1 MAYSNKHLPTL
12 SDEGFITLSEI
23 NNHALCTS
31 VEFDPDLEAIK
42 GHTKHRIHSFPC
54 YLLVNDQ
61 PLESIE
67 VSLSMYKLIHAI
79 NDGYRPNKHDRNT
92 IVIFEELLERL
103 IDIAKDTNKLSIVHD
118 EQIYEFKDT
127 AGKIKVKSYAR

>member
-1 MAYSNKHLPTL
+1 
-12 SDEGFITLSEI
+12 
-23 NNHALCTS
+23 
-31 VEFDPDLEAIK
+31 
-42 GHTKHRIHSFPC
+42 
-54 YLLVNDQ
+54 
-61 PLESIE
+61 
-67 VSLSMYKLIHAI
+67 MYKLIHAI